1 MIYNILSIYF
11 SKFYIFNKKSI
22 LSPGC
27 APGTRGTYFFVPF
40 LSLGHFGGQKC
51 LFLRLKV
58 MKYKHLQIWIS
69 KKTRSKLNVFVF
81 SMVLFAKSMS
91 PDNIFWKYCPTSFPI
106 TYIVIHTMYSNPT
119 FKGIQR
125 WFRKICRNFAETNLL
140 QEL

>member
-1 MIYNILSIYF
+1 MNNNRIERFYNY
-11 SKFYIFNKKSI
+11 NKQ
-22 LSPGC
+22 SPKNQFC
-27 APGTRGTYFFVPF
+27 PSFVPQTLEGRIF

-58 MKYKHLQIWIS
+58 VKYKHLQIWIS
-69 KKTRSKLNVFVF
+69 KKARSKPNVFVF
-81 SMVLFAKSMS
+81 SMVLFAKSLS

-125 WFRKICRNFAETNLL
+125 WFWKICRNFAETNLL